1 MRFPVS
7 AMNIYMRVDLI
18 LARWLASLLARLL
31 VFRDVYLRDMS

>member
-1 MRFPVS
+1 MS